1 MKRSAVARALD
12 HGLAEDT
19 VVFASLGT
27 AGRAWREQGA
37 SQLTY
42 YASDPMGTAP
52 ALALGAAVS
61 RPNLEF
67 VLLEGDGDLAMNLG
81 VLLTIANTAPPN
93 LHIVVFDNGRYETGG
108 GQPLGTHATADLA
121 AIGRG
126 AGLASVD
133 LLPATTTEGQL
144 RAFFAEFLSRPGP
157 ALAVIGVEPEPSPYG
172 GPGQH
177 SGVQCRT
184 LFQEALAARGA
195 DVSTAGATGVIPDR

>member
-1 MKRSAVARALD
+1 MKRSSVARAIERGLD
-12 HGLAEDT
+12 KDT

-27 AGRAWREQGA
+27 AGRAWRDQGA
-37 SQLTY
+37 GQLTY

-52 ALALGAAVS
+52 ALALGAALS
-61 RPNLEF
+61 RPHLHF

-93 LHIVVFDNGRYETGG
+93 LHIVVFNNGRYETGG
-108 GQPLGTHATADLA
+108 GQPLGAHATADFA

-126 AGLASVD
+126 AGLRSVD
-133 LLPATTTEGQL
+133 LISAATTEEQL
-144 RAFFAEFLSRPGP
+144 GVFFGEFFGRTGP
-157 ALAVIGVEPEPSPYG
+157 ALAVVEVSPEPSPYG

-184 LFQEALAARGA
+184 LFQEALAAR
-195 DVSTAGATGVIPDR
+195 